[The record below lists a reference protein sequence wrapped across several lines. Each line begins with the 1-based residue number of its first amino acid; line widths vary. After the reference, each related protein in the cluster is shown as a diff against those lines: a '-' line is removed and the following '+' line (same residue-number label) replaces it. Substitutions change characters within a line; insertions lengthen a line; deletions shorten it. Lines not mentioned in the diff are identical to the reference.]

1 MKKLTFA
8 KCPTEALDLWQEMR
22 ARGMEET
29 PATYTAA
36 IVAYNSRGWWQKA
49 VETLDEM
56 MSIGMAPLRI
66 GAEHALMAC
75 EQGAKWQKAVNLL
88 DMLWDYS
95 IIPNEENFMPAIRAC
110 ENAGMFEM
118 GDKLFWQMREQ
129 TKLVKAAEEVGMN
142 VEREAPRAKAE
153 LWRIPGA
160 IDPQAYDPPNLTA
173 QAKTQRRRMPKLPA
187 GRPEL
192 WG

>member
-1 MKKLTFA
+1 
-8 KCPTEALDLWQEMR
+8 
-22 ARGMEET
+22 
-29 PATYTAA
+29 
-36 IVAYNSRGWWQKA
+36 
-49 VETLDEM
+49 
-56 MSIGMAPLRI
+56 
-66 GAEHALMAC
+66 
-75 EQGAKWQKAVNLL
+75 
-88 DMLWDYS
+88 
-95 IIPNEENFMPAIRAC
+95 
-110 ENAGMFEM
+110 MFEM

-153 LWRIPGA
+153 LWRIHGA

-173 QAKTQRRRMPKLPA
+173 QAKTQRKRRRMPKLPE